1 MRDGDSSNMDQ
12 PQESVQNES
21 VFYTLL
27 RRVRP
32 DVFVLIDLIDSNKI
46 NTFVVLK
53 VLHQLLK
60 IAVHNGYGKVNIFME
75 DGKVTKVDGIDSS
88 FVNEKMILD
97 E

>member
-1 MRDGDSSNMDQ
+1 MNQ
-12 PQESVQNES
+12 PQEEIQNAE

-27 RRVRP
+27 RKVRP
-32 DVFVLIDLIDSNKI
+32 DVFVLIDLIDSNRI

-53 VLHQLLK
+53 VLYQLLK
-60 IAVHNGYGKVNIFME
+60 IATHNGYGKVNIFME

-88 FVNEKMILD
+88 FVNEKMIMD